1 MSGQSCSERGIR
13 KTVKNELWPTE
24 LDALTAAPENHKL
37 LFENDRVRVLD
48 TFIRPGQTTP
58 LHTHCWP
65 ATLYILSAGD
75 FIRRDESGAITLD
88 SRSSQ
93 PLSTGSALWIPPLP
107 PHTLENVGNT
117 EIHII
122 AVEIKQHS

>member
-1 MSGQSCSERGIR
+1 MSEQSCSERGIR

-75 FIRRDESGAITLD
+75 FIRCDESGAITLD

-93 PLSTGSALWIPPLP
+93 ALPTGSALWIPPLP